1 MDFPPA
7 DLPNMAGKTI
17 GSGQIKLVEE
27 IGTGGFGAVYRA
39 LEIKSGSILAVKCV
53 RKRREKPGREIR
65 EIALQ
70 RLVCKHPN
78 IVSVRG
84 FHDDREF
91 VYAALDYCP
100 GGDLFTAVVERGVF
114 HMQDDLIKTAY
125 LQILD
130 AVNWCHSHRI
140 AHRDIKPE
148 NVLCSEDYSMMYLA
162 DFGLASQDAFS
173 KDFGRG
179 SPFYLS
185 PGKFY
190 PYPFAAFLT
199 QSPQECL
206 DEHRKFVPYSPFHAD
221 VWALGVVLV
230 NMITRHN
237 PWHLASVKDPLYSEY
252 LRSPSSL
259 ALMLSISPR
268 TLTILKRVFITHG
281 LRVTIP
287 ELRKRIEAVES
298 FYPESAEKT
307 EATPKVRNVAA
318 SRASSHRS
326 MRVAVVTPVATRSNS
341 SPVEVASDSSRSSAE
356 GYLFSTPPTPFPGR
370 LPRKTFARPRQKTPG
385 LTTDASTT
393 DEENSVPITP
403 FSRPVDPSVDVLPV
417 DPLDSPSAVKRCIA
431 GMRNL
436 VISDKRRK
444 AQRLDL

>member
-1 MDFPPA
+1 
-7 DLPNMAGKTI
+7 MAGKTI

-39 LEIKSGSILAVKCV
+39 LEIESGSVLAVKCV
-53 RKRREKPGREIR
+53 RKRREKPGREPR
-65 EIALQ
+65 EISLQ
-70 RLVCKHPN
+70 RLVCNHPN

-84 FHDDREF
+84 FYDDEGF

-114 HMQDDLIKTAY
+114 HAQDGLIKTAY

-130 AVNWCHSHRI
+130 AVDWCHNHRI

-185 PGKFY
+185 P
-190 PYPFAAFLT
+190 
-199 QSPQECL
+199 ECI
-206 DEHRKFVPYSPFHAD
+206 DEHRKFVPYSPFQAD

-237 PWHLASVKDPLYSEY
+237 PWHLASLKDPLYNEY

-259 ALMLSISPR
+259 ALMLKISPA
-268 TLTILKRVFITHG
+268 TLTILKRVFIPYG
-281 LRVTIP
+281 LRITIP
-287 ELRKRIEAVES
+287 ELRKRIEAIES
-298 FYPESAEKT
+298 FYPESEEKP
-307 EATPKVRNVAA
+307 EATPRVPKVAA

-326 MRVAVVTPVATRSNS
+326 IRVAVVAPVVTRSNS
-341 SPVEVASDSSRSSAE
+341 SPSEATSDSSLASAE
-356 GYLFSTPPTPFPGR
+356 GYLFSTPPTPFPGQ
-370 LPRKTFARPRQKTPG
+370 LPRKMFVHPRQKTPAF
-385 LTTDASTT
+385 TADISTT
-393 DEENSVPITP
+393 DEESSVPITP
-403 FSRPVDPSVDVLPV
+403 LSRPVDPSVDVLPV

-431 GMRNL
+431 GMKNL
-436 VISDKRRK
+436 VINDKRRK

>member
-1 MDFPPA
+1 MVRFYHLLRIFAPYFYFSLYRSGSKHILGSGSLSGIMDFPPA
-7 DLPNMAGKTI
+7 DLPNMTGKTI

-39 LEIKSGSILAVKCV
+39 LEIKSGSVLAVKCV
-53 RKRREKPGREIR
+53 RKRREKPGRENR

-84 FHDDREF
+84 FYDDREF

-114 HMQDDLIKTAY
+114 HMQDELIKTAY

-130 AVNWCHSHRI
+130 ALNWCHSHRI

-190 PYPFAAFLT
+190 PYPFAAFCST
-199 QSPQECL
+199 HS
-206 DEHRKFVPYSPFHAD
+206 RVP
-221 VWALGVVLV
+221 
-230 NMITRHN
+230 R
-237 PWHLASVKDPLYSEY
+237 
-252 LRSPSSL
+252 
-259 ALMLSISPR
+259 
-268 TLTILKRVFITHG
+268 
-281 LRVTIP
+281 
-287 ELRKRIEAVES
+287 
-298 FYPESAEKT
+298 
-307 EATPKVRNVAA
+307 
-318 SRASSHRS
+318 
-326 MRVAVVTPVATRSNS
+326 
-341 SPVEVASDSSRSSAE
+341 
-356 GYLFSTPPTPFPGR
+356 
-370 LPRKTFARPRQKTPG
+370 
-385 LTTDASTT
+385 
-393 DEENSVPITP
+393 
-403 FSRPVDPSVDVLPV
+403 
-417 DPLDSPSAVKRCIA
+417 
-431 GMRNL
+431 
-436 VISDKRRK
+436 
-444 AQRLDL
+444 

>member
-7 DLPNMAGKTI
+7 DLPNMAGVAI
-17 GSGQIKLVEE
+17 GSGKIKLVEE

-39 LEIKSGSILAVKCV
+39 LDIKSGSVLAVKCV
-53 RKRREKPGREIR
+53 RKRREKPGREPR
-65 EIALQ
+65 EISLQ
-70 RLVCKHPN
+70 RLVCNHPN

-84 FHDDREF
+84 FYDDEEF

-114 HMQDDLIKTAY
+114 NAQDDLIKTAY

-130 AVNWCHSHRI
+130 AVDWCHSRRI

-185 PGKFY
+185 P
-190 PYPFAAFLT
+190 
-199 QSPQECL
+199 ECL
-206 DEHRKFVPYSPFHAD
+206 DEHRKLVPYSPFKAD

-237 PWHLASVKDPLYSEY
+237 PWHLASIKDPLYHEY

-259 ALMLSISPR
+259 ALMLKISPA
-268 TLTILKRVFITHG
+268 TLTILKRVFIPHG
-281 LRVTIP
+281 LRITIP
-287 ELRKRIEAVES
+287 ELRKRIEAVDS
-298 FYPESAEKT
+298 FYPESKEKA
-307 EATPKVRNVAA
+307 EATPKVHKMTA
-318 SRASSHRS
+318 SRGSSHRS
-326 MRVAVVTPVATRSNS
+326 IRVAVVTPITTRSNS
-341 SPVEVASDSSRSSAE
+341 SPVEVSTDSSQSSGE

-370 LPRKTFARPRQKTPG
+370 LPRKTFANPRQKTPAF
-385 LTTDASTT
+385 TTDVSTT
-393 DEENSVPITP
+393 DEESSVPITP
-403 FSRPVDPSVDVLPV
+403 LSRPVDPSVDVLPM

-431 GMRNL
+431 GMRGL
-436 VISDKRRK
+436 VVNDKRRN
-444 AQRLDL
+444 ARRLDL

>member
-17 GSGQIKLVEE
+17 GSGKIKLVEE

-39 LEIKSGSILAVKCV
+39 LEIKTGSVLAVKCV
-53 RKRREKPGREIR
+53 RKRREKPGRETR
-65 EIALQ
+65 EISLQ
-70 RLVCKHPN
+70 RLVCGHPN

-84 FHDDREF
+84 FYDDEGF

-114 HMQDDLIKTAY
+114 DMRDGLIKTAY

-130 AVNWCHSHRI
+130 AVDWCHNLRI

-148 NVLCSEDYSMMYLA
+148 NVLCNEDYSMMYLA

-185 PGKFY
+185 PGKL
-190 PYPFAAFLT
+190 YPFSFTPFTEAA
-199 QSPQECL
+199 SECL
-206 DEHRKFVPYSPFHAD
+206 DEHRKFIPYSPFKAD

-237 PWHLASVKDPLYSEY
+237 PWHLASVKDPLYAEY

-259 ALMLSISPR
+259 AVMLSISPA
-268 TLTILKRVFITHG
+268 TLTILKRVFIPHG
-281 LRVTIP
+281 LRMTIP

-298 FYPESAEKT
+298 FYPESKEKP
-307 EATPKVRNVAA
+307 EATPRVHKVAA

-326 MRVAVVTPVATRSNS
+326 IRVAVVTPVATRSNS
-341 SPVEVASDSSRSSAE
+341 SPGEVTSDSSLSSGE

-370 LPRKTFARPRQKTPG
+370 LPRKTFAHPRKKTPG
-385 LTTDASTT
+385 FTTDVSTT
-393 DEENSVPITP
+393 DEESSVPITP

-431 GMRNL
+431 GMKNL
-436 VISDKRRK
+436 VINDKKRK
-444 AQRLDL
+444 AQKLYL

>member
-7 DLPNMAGKTI
+7 DLPNMTGKTI
-17 GSGQIKLVEE
+17 GSGWIKLVEE

-39 LEIKSGSILAVKCV
+39 LEIKSGSVLAVKCV
-53 RKRREKPGREIR
+53 RKRREKPGREPR
-65 EIALQ
+65 EISLQ
-70 RLVCKHPN
+70 RLVCEHPN
-78 IVSVRG
+78 VLSVRG
-84 FHDDREF
+84 FYDDGEF

-114 HMQDDLIKTAY
+114 HAQDNLIKSSY

-130 AVNWCHSHRI
+130 AVDWCHSHRI

-148 NVLCSEDYSMMYLA
+148 NVLCNEDYSMMYLA

-185 PGKFY
+185 PGTLH
-190 PYPFAAFLT
+190 PLPFTPLT
-199 QSPQECL
+199 QSPSECL
-206 DEHRKFVPYSPFHAD
+206 DEHRKFVPYSPFKAD

-252 LRSPSSL
+252 LRTPSSL
-259 ALMLSISPR
+259 ALMLSISPA
-268 TLTILKRVFITHG
+268 TLTVLKRLFIPHG
-281 LRVTIP
+281 LRITIP

-298 FYPESAEKT
+298 FYPEGQGKPED
-307 EATPKVRNVAA
+307 TPKVHKVAA
-318 SRASSHRS
+318 SRASSHHS
-326 MRVAVVTPVATRSNS
+326 IRVAIIAPVATRSHS
-341 SPVEVASDSSRSSAE
+341 SPAEVASDSSLSSGE

-370 LPRKTFARPRQKTPG
+370 LPRKTFAYPRKKTPAF
-385 LTTDASTT
+385 TTDVSTT
-393 DEENSVPITP
+393 DEESSVPITP
-403 FSRPVDPSVDVLPV
+403 LSRPVDPSVDVLPA

-431 GMRNL
+431 GMKNL
-436 VISDKRRK
+436 VISDRKRK

>member
-7 DLPNMAGKTI
+7 DLPNMANKTI
-17 GSGQIKLVEE
+17 GSGKIKLVEE

-39 LEIKSGSILAVKCV
+39 LEIKTGSVLAVKCV
-53 RKRREKPGREIR
+53 RKRREKPGREPR
-65 EIALQ
+65 EISLQ
-70 RLVCKHPN
+70 RLVCGHPN
-78 IVSVRG
+78 IVSIRG
-84 FHDDREF
+84 FYDDEGF

-114 HMQDDLIKTAY
+114 NMQDDLIKTAY

-130 AVNWCHSHRI
+130 AVDWCHSHRI

-185 PGKFY
+185 PGEARPCPCPHF
-190 PYPFAAFLT
+190 T
-199 QSPQECL
+199 QLITECL
-206 DEHRKFVPYSPFHAD
+206 DEQRKFVPYSPFKAD

-237 PWHLASVKDPLYSEY
+237 PWHLASIKDPLYNEY

-259 ALMLSISPR
+259 ALMLKISPA
-268 TLTILKRVFITHG
+268 TLTILKRVFIPHG
-281 LRVTIP
+281 LRITIP
-287 ELRKRIEAVES
+287 ELRKRIEAVDS
-298 FYPESAEKT
+298 FYPESEGGP
-307 EATPKVRNVAA
+307 EATPRIHKVAA
-318 SRASSHRS
+318 SRASSHHS
-326 MRVAVVTPVATRSNS
+326 IRVVVINPVATRSNS
-341 SPVEVASDSSRSSAE
+341 SPGKMASDSSLSSGE

-370 LPRKTFARPRQKTPG
+370 LPRKTFGHPRQKTPTF
-385 LTTDASTT
+385 TTDVSTT
-393 DEENSVPITP
+393 DEESSVPITP
-403 FSRPVDPSVDVLPV
+403 LSRPVDPSVDVLPM

-431 GMRNL
+431 GMKSL
-436 VISDKRRK
+436 VVNDKRRK
-444 AQRLDL
+444 AQRLRL